1 MVKLN
6 LSNTTPVFLAERIG
20 RVLFPTY
27 EDRIYAGLWSMSSA
41 GDATH
46 SDLHVLILNVSLLV
60 DIYHVFT
67 KKFHH
72 EDGRRP
78 APIVWVFIA

>member
-1 MVKLN
+1 
-6 LSNTTPVFLAERIG
+6 
-20 RVLFPTY
+20 
-27 EDRIYAGLWSMSSA
+27 MSSA

-46 SDLHVLILNVSLLV
+46 SDLDFLILNMSLLV
-60 DIYHVFT
+60 DIYHKFT
-67 KKFHH
+67 GKFHH